1 MVFLKNIYIF
11 EFIFF
16 IISQIGVLIYLVK
29 TQVSFS
35 EKLLIWAVSF
45 VVISLVIELTF
56 RAFYRYF
63 SGARY
68 KFIPKLNYKKMY
80 MEPHPY
86 IPVVYKKH
94 FQSQKPMAA
103 ILPLNQ
109 NKDFRYGQF
118 TSNNFRHIDG
128 PKGDRDIVVPK
139 PESQFRIL
147 CLGASTTG
155 NYIQYEGKEYSYP
168 MELELYLKNRYPKK
182 DIIVHN
188 CGHGGW
194 TSAEILINFLL
205 NLYDTEPDV
214 VLIYHAYND
223 LIPSLTPG
231 FLSDYSHARRNL
243 GEMIHKYRI
252 ASGIPNLPFAI
263 YNHLLNHV
271 FPYMNPRHGVI
282 QATSRNKPDLNG
294 QFRGL
299 NTYGRNIEHLVKVC
313 KESKIN
319 VMLST
324 FCHYL
329 YAEIKNSK
337 VHLKYME
344 GLQGEN
350 EEMKKIAQKHQ
361 IPLVDNRQLI
371 PEEEKYFVDSVH
383 FSPDGMKLLARNF
396 GEEIVKIIENDST
409 D

>member
-1 MVFLKNIYIF
+1 MAFLKNVYIF
-11 EFIFF
+11 EFVFF
-16 IISQIGVLIYLVK
+16 IISQIGVIIYLFR
-29 TQVSFS
+29 TQGSFS

-45 VVISLVIELTF
+45 VVVLLVIELTF

-68 KFIPKLNYKKMY
+68 KLIPKLNFNKIYV
-80 MEPHPY
+80 EPHPY

-94 FQSQKPMAA
+94 FQFQKPMST

-109 NKDFRYGQF
+109 DKGFRYGQF
-118 TSNNFRHIDG
+118 TSNNFRHNDG
-128 PKGDRDIVVPK
+128 PRGDRDIVVPK
-139 PESQFRIL
+139 PENQFRIL

-168 MELELYLKNRYPKK
+168 MELELYLKKRYPKM

-188 CGHGGW
+188 CGYGGW

-223 LIPSLTPG
+223 LVPSLTPG

-243 GEMIHKYRI
+243 GETYHKYRI
-252 ASGIPNLPFAI
+252 ASGIPDLPFAI
-263 YNHLLNHV
+263 YNCLLNHV
-271 FPYMNPRHGVI
+271 FPYMNPRYGVI
-282 QATSRNKPDLNG
+282 QATSRNRPDLNG
-294 QFRGL
+294 QFCGL
-299 NTYGRNIEHLVKVC
+299 NTYRRNIEHLVKIC
-313 KESKIN
+313 KESNID
-319 VMLST
+319 VIVST
-324 FCHYL
+324 FSHYL
-329 YAEIKNSK
+329 YDEIKNSK
-337 VHLKYME
+337 VHLKYLE
-344 GLQGEN
+344 GLQAEN

-371 PEEEKYFVDSVH
+371 PEEEKYFTDSIH
-383 FSPDGMKLLARNF
+383 FTPDGMKLLARNF
-396 GEEIVKIIENDST
+396 GEEIV
-409 D
+409 